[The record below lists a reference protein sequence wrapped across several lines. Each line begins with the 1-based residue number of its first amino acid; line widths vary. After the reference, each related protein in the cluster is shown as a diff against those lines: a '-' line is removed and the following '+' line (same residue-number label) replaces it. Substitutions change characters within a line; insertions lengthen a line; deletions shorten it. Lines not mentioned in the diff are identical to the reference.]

1 MPVVLVVIFVSIAIL
16 GPISTTSVYAAQSQ
30 SDLASSVAGLT
41 CFSVNPIGGGLNVN
55 NCIAWISF
63 SVLTLVS
70 NLTTF
75 TGAILEKSIQFSI
88 LNFKDLAGSG
98 GIVDIGWVILR
109 DLANLAFIFLVL
121 WVAISTILG
130 LGSGGAMK
138 SVLRIAIAALLIN
151 FSLLIGKAV
160 IDVANVFALHFYNLI
175 IGTGTESGAPG
186 SFTGVI
192 MEGLAMQTIY
202 DVGPGS
208 LSGALLTYKIIIV
221 SFFGSILLL
230 VASWVFL
237 SAAFLFLVRSIYL
250 IILLIL
256 APIAFIAWVIP
267 GMGKHTHDWWSK
279 LLNQSFFA
287 PIFMILMYIVGKF
300 IQSDGFGKLGGAGNT
315 MAGALNNLTDSASAS
330 NSGALLTSMGI
341 FMSFFVVIGLMVA
354 SLIAANKLGIAGSKT
369 MIDWGKNVR
378 GFGQSWVGGNKY
390 FGVGRAA
397 RWAEERL
404 GKTYFGN
411 TAVGKKFRELTVI
424 PLKDNKWGG
433 KLSAEDRHKEDLE
446 LESKRKEA
454 LEVQGGPLTFK
465 RVGRFGV
472 TLKRSGEHNAENLVS
487 EIEETKTRGNGE
499 LVVLQSSINT
509 LTEAVKTDPTRIAE
523 LEKAK
528 EEYKGK
534 KQEIADELEKSRG
547 ELQKILVKLT
557 PHAFAEMMPKNL
569 LFTPEL
575 MRNASRSQM
584 MAVLNSDHFAEIE
597 KDKVRVARYGHIKD
611 ASDKLDVE
619 NQGYNEK
626 YQKYIEESQTADLF
640 SKMALAGWSQTQID
654 SEVNSML
661 DRMGLVAGSTERS
674 EKEKA
679 IRSRLTNMDKS
690 LNWAL
695 PENTQIQRDYALA
708 TNDKE
713 RDDLRK
719 KFLALSKNREN
730 LDLIDIPVKK
740 MIGDVAPDVR
750 AWMRAMADQEADEM
764 YRYNPQMVLNPNVA
778 MTLRSSVTKF
788 MRGSENVAS
797 IDKDKMRDAKFT
809 DMIAAEDLVNGIGEL
824 APTFKTFTHMLDS
837 MIAVGYEGAKDIKDM
852 IPDANAFKKYQ
863 GSSKE
868 NIDNWE
874 QLKEDYLRKAVKK
887 IAFEKGKYAEYVK
900 DFNPEQIALANLGEE
915 KIISAIGGKSADE
928 FTLMRGARW
937 RDPAFAKYMN
947 RNIIKEFGQK
957 DTGDIKEVMDMV
969 LFDFK
974 KALAAKDISKVS
986 QANLDLLSW
995 VVNDRSGKTFRNKEV
1010 IAPELQETF
1019 DKMLLVM
1026 NGVQNINKD
1035 TLEEIKKRM

>member
-1 MPVVLVVIFVSIAIL
+1 MVPVVLMLAIVLIGIASPMIYKVAHAEGITGMITGIALAPITMIL
-16 GPISTTSVYAAQSQ
+16 NYLLQIVG
-30 SDLASSVAGLT
+30 
-41 CFSVNPIGGGLNVN
+41 
-55 NCIAWISF
+55 W
-63 SVLTLVS
+63 LVS
-70 NLTTF
+70 GLLYLS
-75 TGAILEKSIQFSI
+75 GAILDFSI
-88 LNFKDLAGSG
+88 VQTIVNFGTMTG
-98 GIVDIGWVILR
+98 GTSMVGIGWVILR
-109 DLANLAFIFLVL
+109 DLANLVFIFLVL

-151 FSLLIGKAV
+151 FSLFITQAV
-160 IDVANVFALHFYNLI
+160 IDVSNILALHFYNLI
-175 IGTGTESGAPG
+175 VPTPTS
-186 SFTGVI
+186 SFAGVF
-192 MEGLAMQTIY
+192 MEGLYLQTLF
-202 DVGPGS
+202 DKGNFGMLGVVE
-208 LSGALLTYKIIIV
+208 ANYKV
-221 SFFGSILLL
+221 MFVYAFGSIAML
-230 VASWVFL
+230 VAAW
-237 SAAFLFLVRSIYL
+237 AFLAAAVMFAIRALYL
-250 IILLIL
+250 IVLMVLS
-256 APIAFIAWVIP
+256 PFAFIAWVIP
-267 GMGKHTHDWWSK
+267 GMAKHTRDWWDK
-279 LLNQSFFA
+279 LLRQAFFA
-287 PIFMILMYIVGKF
+287 PIFMVMIYIVGKAIQTPGANGAFGITNPGPSNGLSAIASSLSSGVLPSNVGIVFNF
-300 IQSDGFGKLGGAGNT
+300 IMIIGMLVA
-315 MAGALNNLTDSASAS
+315 
-330 NSGALLTSMGI
+330 ALLVS
-341 FMSFFVVIGLMVA
+341 
-354 SLIAANKLGIAGSKT
+354 NKLGIAGSST
-369 MIDWGKNVR
+369 MISWGKKVQ
-378 GFGQSWVGGNKY
+378 GFGQSWVA
-390 FGVGRAA
+390 GRTIGMGA
-397 RWAEERL
+397 RWANERL
-404 GKTYFGN
+404 EKTYFGN

-454 LEVQGGPLTFK
+454 LEVQGGPLEFK
-465 RVGRFGV
+465 RAGKLGI
-472 TLKRSGEHNAENLVS
+472 TLKRSGEHNAQNLVS
-487 EIEETKTRGNGE
+487 EIEETKTRGDEE
-499 LVVLQSSINT
+499 LVVLQSSIDT

-523 LEKAK
+523 LEKAR
-528 EEYKGK
+528 EEYKSK

-557 PHAFAEMMPKNL
+557 PHAFAEMMPKKL

-575 MRNASRSQM
+575 MRNASRSQL
-584 MAVLNSDHFAEIE
+584 MAVLNNDHFAEIE
-597 KDKVRVARYGHIKD
+597 KDKVRAARYGHIKD

-626 YQKYIEESQTADLF
+626 YQKYMEESQTADLF

-661 DRMGLVAGSTERS
+661 DRMGLIAGSTERS

-679 IRSRLTNMDKS
+679 VRSRLTDMDKS

-695 PENTQIQRDYALA
+695 PENTQIERDYAVA

-730 LDLIDIPVKK
+730 LDLIDTPVKK

-750 AWMRAMADQEADEM
+750 VWMRAMADQEADEM

-900 DFNPEQIALANLGEE
+900 GFNPEQIALANLGEE

-974 KALAAKDISKVS
+974 KALATKDISKVS

-1019 DKMLLVM
+1019 DKMLVVM

-1035 TLEEIKKRM
+1035 TLAEIKRRM